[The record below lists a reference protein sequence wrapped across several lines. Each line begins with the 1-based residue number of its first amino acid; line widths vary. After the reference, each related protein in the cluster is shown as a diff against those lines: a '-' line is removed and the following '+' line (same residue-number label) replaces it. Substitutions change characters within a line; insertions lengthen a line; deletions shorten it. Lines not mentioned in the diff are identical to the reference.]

1 MSFAQEDTDLHTGE
15 GVIKVSRL
23 IGLEILILILIYQ
36 IKDAMQIKIIMKV
49 GCLCSSPGKETSL
62 SKNKNS
68 FQTSE
73 AMRTAW
79 EHKKFEI
86 PTFIKIRI
94 LLEES
99 YFTGDQSIGLAI

>member
-23 IGLEILILILIYQ
+23 IGLEILILIYQ

-49 GCLCSSPGKETSL
+49 GCLCSSPGKEISL
-62 SKNKNS
+62 RKNKNS

>member
-1 MSFAQEDTDLHTGE
+1 M
-15 GVIKVSRL
+15 
-23 IGLEILILILIYQ
+23 EIFIHIEPTTRIRYSALLCLSSSSSVR
-36 IKDAMQIKIIMKV
+36 DAFDGWRV
-49 GCLCSSPGKETSL
+49 TKEISL

-94 LLEES
+94 LLV
-99 YFTGDQSIGLAI
+99 GVLLHW